1 MNQVNQVKNYDAPP
15 NMPMKRKRGR
25 PRKDHTLNRREAP
38 PLPPGFGVFNGNHPR
53 QVDAIEVSNESIVG
67 QSVTGVVEEAFD
79 AGYLL
84 AVKIGNSNT
93 SLRGVVFKPGHFVP
107 ISTENDV
114 APHVQMIRR
123 NVFPMENQNQ
133 SRVPGHRPRSR
144 ERKEKHGKLRRIETG
159 NLLNGS
165 PTANQVH
172 THDPQIADLAASKGK
187 HVLPVS
193 AYATPSM
200 GSRGTM
206 VPVVLQP
213 VSVSNGLPPVNQV
226 PSVPSQAG
234 HMADSKHK
242 PVQTV
247 TTQVPYL
254 QPQTSQNGEEV
265 KAMNPTGVSQSSET
279 RIENSMAVGKS
290 SVEDSGLSGEA
301 DSDETLFV
309 EPIRTIHSCVRNQS
323 GPVPISL
330 ENHRIGR
337 MSELLQE
344 CRGTEFK
351 ERLEYKTLFC

>member
-15 NMPMKRKRGR
+15 NVPMKRKRGR

-114 APHVQMIRR
+114 APQVQMIRR

-133 SRVPGHRPRSR
+133 SRVHGHRPRSR

-226 PSVPSQAG
+226 PLVPSQAG

-242 PVQTV
+242 PVPTV

-265 KAMNPTGVSQSSET
+265 KSMNPTGVSQSSET
-279 RIENSMAVGKS
+279 RVENSMAAGKS

-309 EPIRTIHSCVRNQS
+309 EPIRTIHSGVRNQS

-337 MSELLQE
+337 MSELLQAVQE
-344 CRGTEFK
+344 NLTENQ
-351 ERLEYKTLFC
+351 RNP